1 IFTGGS
7 FLFMYLAYSMERVS
21 IVAPLINSYTVFVSL
36 LTPVMARDIETVTG
50 RKLAGAALV
59 VAGIFAVSLGKD

>member
-1 IFTGGS
+1 
-7 FLFMYLAYSMERVS
+7 
-21 IVAPLINSYTVFVSL
+21 VFVSL
-36 LTPVMARDIETVTG
+36 LTPLMAREIETITA

>member
-1 IFTGGS
+1 
-7 FLFMYLAYSMERVS
+7 
-21 IVAPLINSYTVFVSL
+21 
-36 LTPVMARDIETVTG
+36 LTPFMARRIETVTA

>member
-1 IFTGGS
+1 MFTGGS
-7 FLFMYLAYSMERVS
+7 FLFMYVAYSLERVS
-21 IVAPLINSYTVFVSL
+21 IVAPLVNSYTVFVSL
-36 LTPVMARDIETVTG
+36 LTPLMAREIETITA